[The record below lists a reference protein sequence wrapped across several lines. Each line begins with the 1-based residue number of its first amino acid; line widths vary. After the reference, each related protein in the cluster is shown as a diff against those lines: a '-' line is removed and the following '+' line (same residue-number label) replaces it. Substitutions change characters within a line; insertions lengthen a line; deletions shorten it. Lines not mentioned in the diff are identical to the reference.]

1 MKRYLLA
8 ALLILTFSNISY
20 GEEIQDSPVSN
31 VSDVIFRSSLTDI
44 IPEVSDEYSEYRYSF
59 DSDRT
64 YKEID
69 PNNMPFLNK

>member
-1 MKRYLLA
+1 MCPML
-8 ALLILTFSNISY
+8 F
-20 GEEIQDSPVSN
+20 
-31 VSDVIFRSSLTDI
+31 FRSSLTDI